1 MFVCSVKMQR
11 LAAVK
16 NDLSG
21 VETVVLRFPIEG
33 QPGTFV
39 EGTVHFFSCSE
50 SGRGRIGFEFPES
63 VEILRGA
70 IAGAVR

>member
-11 LAAVK
+11 PAAVK
-16 NDLSG
+16 QDLSG
-21 VETVVLRFPIEG
+21 VKTVVLRFPVEG

-63 VEILRGA
+63 VEIIRGSLLGELR
-70 IAGAVR
+70 